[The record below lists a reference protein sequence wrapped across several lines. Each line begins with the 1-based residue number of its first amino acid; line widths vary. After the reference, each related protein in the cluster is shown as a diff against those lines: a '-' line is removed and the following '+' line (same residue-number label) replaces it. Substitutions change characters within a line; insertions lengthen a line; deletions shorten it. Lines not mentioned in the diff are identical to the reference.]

1 VWPLAGEDEL
11 ALELFGPAV
20 TCFLALAVVALPDLG
35 FAFFVVL
42 LTVELGADACPSTRR
57 DEAQAHISAR
67 AQPVPIHLRILARC
81 FSSKGN
87 P

>member
-1 VWPLAGEDEL
+1 VWPLAGDDKL

-20 TCFLALAVVALPDLG
+20 TCFLALALSAVVGLPDLG
-35 FAFFVVL
+35 FAFLVVL

-67 AQPVPIHLRILARC
+67 AQPAPIHLRILA
-81 FSSKGN
+81 
-87 P
+87 